1 MRAIGKWWTLGLIM
15 ALAATAAAQK
25 VGEPAPEIP
34 YRPEDERDREREGER
49 FAISELRGRIAVLFF
64 FRSTNPESIDAMP
77 IVAGIH
83 RAHRT
88 EGVRVVLL
96 TPEKKE
102 KVQGTLAAQN
112 LDDVPLY
119 YGADMSDLYQVVSYP
134 YVFIVDPAGIIRWKG
149 HPLDDL
155 AARVKEQIR
164 KTPPIGA
171 DQEALAAKLSR
182 AEELLGKGEP
192 GRAFTLAMKVL
203 RVTEEGSPMN
213 ERARAL
219 KDKLIEAGK
228 KWLEECRTAYREGD
242 HKKACRIA
250 AEVSVRFQTDAR
262 QGPEKD
268 LVAEADTEIGRLRGD
283 INTKDMVMR
292 AVENARAEI
301 KNDEAAE
308 LEANKEYLSA
318 VRLYRQV
325 MDDFPKSDAGRA
337 AKQALERIQADPRI
351 QALIRR
357 DRSEAQAERWLSIA
371 ERYERVRMFAQA
383 REQYQKIIKEHPR
396 SAAATRAKEALRKL
410 PKDDAEASTRR
421 EDTTARR
428 ADSEGSGG

>member
-1 MRAIGKWWTLGLIM
+1 MCAISRWSVLGLLLT
-15 ALAATAAAQK
+15 LAVTAPAQK
-25 VGEPAPEIP
+25 VGEPAPELP
-34 YRPEDERDREREGER
+34 YRPDDERNRERESER

-77 IVAGIH
+77 ILAGIQ

-102 KVQGTLAAQN
+102 KVQGTLTAQN
-112 LDDVPLY
+112 LEEVSLFH
-119 YGADMSDLYQVVSYP
+119 GADISDLYQVVSYP
-134 YVFIVDPAGIIRWKG
+134 YVFIVDPAGIITWKG

-171 DQEALAAKLSR
+171 DQEALTARLSR
-182 AEELLGKGEP
+182 AEGLLAKGEP
-192 GRAFTLAMKVL
+192 GRAFTLTMKVL
-203 RVTEEGSPMN
+203 RVTEAGSPLH
-213 ERARAL
+213 ERAKGL
-219 KDKLIEAGK
+219 KEKLLEAGK
-228 KWLEECRTAYREGD
+228 KWLEECRSAYRDGD

-262 QGPEKD
+262 EGPEKE

-283 INTKDMVMR
+283 LNTKDMVMK

-308 LEANKEYLSA
+308 LEANKEYLPA
-318 VRLYRQV
+318 LRLYRQV
-325 MDDFPKSDAGRA
+325 MDDFPKTEAGKA
-337 AKQALERIQADPRI
+337 AREALERIQADPKI

-357 DRSEAQAERWLSIA
+357 ERSEAQAQRWLGIA

-383 REQYQKIIKEHPR
+383 REQYQKIINEHPR
-396 SAAATRAKEALRKL
+396 SAAAARAKEALRKL
-410 PKDDAEASTRR
+410 PKDEAE
-421 EDTTARR
+421 TTAHRDK
-428 ADSEGSGG
+428 AGG